1 MVVIRFS
8 AMGDVAMTVP
18 VVRQLL
24 DQHPQ
29 LHVTMVSN
37 ASFAPLFA
45 GHDRLQF
52 VAAHLKGKHAGWRG
66 MYRLFRELRSTG
78 KIDRVADLHGVLR
91 AKLLRI
97 FFILS
102 GTKVCSIDK
111 GRKEKKLLTAHL
123 NKQLVPL
130 KQSTERYAAVF
141 QQLGFPVSLSP
152 SYRLQSSPMP
162 SAFSLHNKESICIG
176 IAPFAKHPLKMYPLE
191 HTKTLVDE
199 LSHLP
204 INIYLFG
211 AGHAESEILQTW
223 TNGRNVIN
231 LTNAFQLSEELSIIS
246 NLQLMISMDSANM
259 HLASLYGVPVV
270 SVWGPTHPF
279 AGFNGYGQSLDNT
292 IGLNIPC
299 RPCSVYGNK
308 PCFRKDHACMQ
319 QLPYSLIYQKVTN
332 LLHLS

>member
-8 AMGDVAMTVP
+8 AMGDVAMAVP
-18 VVRQLL
+18 VIRQLL
-24 DQHPQ
+24 DQHPH
-29 LHVTMVSN
+29 LYVTMVSN

-45 GHDRLQF
+45 GHDRLNF

-91 AKLLRI
+91 ATLLRI
-97 FFILS
+97 FFILT
-102 GTKVCSIDK
+102 GTKVCSIHK

-130 KQSTERYAAVF
+130 KHTTDRYAAVF
-141 QQLGFPVSLSP
+141 QELGFPVLLSS

-162 SAFSLHNKESICIG
+162 SKIPLHDKESVCIG

-191 HTKTLVDE
+191 QTRALVSA
-199 LSHLP
+199 LSQLP
-204 INIYLFG
+204 VTIFLFG
-211 AGHAESEILQTW
+211 AGSQETEILQTW
-223 TNGRNVIN
+223 TNNRNVFN
-231 LTNAFQLSEELSIIS
+231 LANAFHLSEELSIIS
-246 NLQLMISMDSANM
+246 NLQLMVSMDSANM
-259 HLASLYGVPVV
+259 HLASLFGVPVV
-270 SVWGPTHPF
+270 SIWGPTHPF
-279 AGFNGYGQSLDNT
+279 AGFNGYGQSLDNA
-292 IGLNIPC
+292 IGLNLTC

-319 QLPYSLIYQKVTN
+319 QLPHSLIYQKVTN
-332 LLHLS
+332 LLHFS